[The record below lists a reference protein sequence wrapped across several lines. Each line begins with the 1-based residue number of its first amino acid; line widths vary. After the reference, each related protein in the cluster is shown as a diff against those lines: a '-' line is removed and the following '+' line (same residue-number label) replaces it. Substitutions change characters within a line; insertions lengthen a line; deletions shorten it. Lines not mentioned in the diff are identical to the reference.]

1 MSKFIEK
8 IKQILWLLCTISIL
22 CYISYYFYKSSNPI
36 GVFEYL
42 WLGVKSIFTTILSLL
57 ILMSIIDFLSI
68 LLERKYY
75 KANITS
81 SKMNN
86 LKIELKELEKKY
98 NQIKNRT
105 DEYKRHNLRNDEV
118 KKLVYKKLVEKEK
131 EIQYITDEN
140 ISFYIKDKLNLH
152 FFSEGVNKLGCLGIG
167 YFMYFIILIVN
178 TPKRFFEIYEFVE
191 TRNWFAF
198 SIILIAG
205 ISIFVYKLIR
215 PHKVVKFI
223 TSWIFSIAILTVF
236 LYFAKLSYIDI
247 YTIDEL
253 LWAVGC
259 LGFISSLSIL
269 TAKAFE

>member
-1 MSKFIEK
+1 MSKFNEQ
-8 IKQILWLLCTISIL
+8 IKRILWLLCTISIL
-22 CYISYYFYKSSNPI
+22 CYISYYFYKSSTPI
-36 GVFEYL
+36 GILEYL

-81 SKMNN
+81 SKMNS
-86 LKIELKELEKKY
+86 LKIELKELEKNY

-118 KKLVYKKLVEKEK
+118 KKFVYKKLVKKEK

-140 ISFYIKDKLNLH
+140 ISFYIKDKLNLD

-167 YFMYFIILIVN
+167 YFMFFIILIVN

-198 SIILIAG
+198 FIILIAG

-215 PHKVVKFI
+215 PNNEIKFI
-223 TSWIFSIAILTVF
+223 SIWIFSIAILTGI
-236 LYFAKLSYIDI
+236 LYFSKPSYIDI

-253 LWAVGC
+253 WWAVGC

>member
-1 MSKFIEK
+1 MSKFNEQI
-8 IKQILWLLCTISIL
+8 QRILWWLCAISIL

-36 GVFEYL
+36 GVLEYL

-236 LYFAKLSYIDI
+236 LYFSKPSYIDI